1 MALTPGS
8 RLGPYEILG
17 AIGAGG
23 MGEVYKARDTRLDR
37 TVAIKVMTTLG
48 QADPGSRAR
57 FEREAK
63 VLASFDHPNIC
74 ALHDVGREGGI
85 DFIVMPFVAGETLSA
100 RLARGPM
107 PLPQVIEIASQIA
120 DALDRAHAHGIVHR
134 DLKPAN
140 VMLTKSGARLLDFG
154 LARLEEPAESASQ
167 EALATRS
174 VLTRDGM
181 VMGTVPYMSPEQLN
195 GKTVD
200 ARTDVWAFGC
210 LLYEMIGG
218 RAPFGGGT
226 DAAIIGSIL
235 RAEPEPL
242 SQTRPDVPPAL
253 DAIVST
259 ALAKDPD
266 ERWQNARDIK
276 IALAMAGR
284 LGATSPAVAPT
295 IVARSRNRWAVPALA
310 ILAIAL
316 AGLAWTGWNRSQA
329 ALLVRFDL
337 NAVQGG
343 AISNFTDVRPFFA
356 SSPDGR
362 SIAYTARVE
371 GRTDIWIKSLDT
383 EKSDR
388 LADTG
393 GGTSPFWSPD
403 SRSIAFYAGGK
414 LKRKSLSG
422 GPAQDICDANP
433 QGINGTWN
441 ASGVILFSEWGT
453 RRIARV
459 SETGGSPVE
468 VRKDPTNPLAW
479 AHFLPDGRHFLYT
492 DYDLKVDTRQV
503 FVGSLDSGENVA
515 VAGVMGRA
523 EYANGHLVFWR
534 EGTVF
539 GQPFDLET
547 FQVSGQPIPLAEDVH
562 AFLATGF
569 AAFSATPGLFTYQS
583 GPIDHR
589 VVWIDRQGL
598 TLGTV
603 GEPKP
608 YVDVRLSPD
617 EKALTFAARDR
628 KLGTSD
634 IFVHEFERDLTR
646 QLTSERGTENG
657 PLWTPDGKTIVFAA
671 DRHGPPNL
679 HARNADGTGT
689 EREVVPPAMGPLAG
703 GSVTPD
709 GKSVVFLQPNP
720 GTDYDVMM
728 KSLDGREAPRPLTDF
743 KGRET
748 SVRVSPDGR
757 WLAYNSAMSGR
768 SEVYVQALSDGHGRR
783 QVSREG
789 GILPRWDGSGTELY
803 FISGPVRDHVMSAS
817 LRPAG
822 DTLDPAAPRLLF
834 VAHDEVW
841 AYDVTKDGKRFLM
854 IAPDRVAER
863 GTLSAVMNWTGLLR
877 PQGGK

>member
-1 MALTPGS
+1 MGLSSGT
-8 RLGPYEILG
+8 RLGPYEILSALG
-17 AIGAGG
+17 QGG

-37 TVAIKVMTTLG
+37 TVAIKVMTALG

-74 ALHDVGREGGI
+74 ALHDVGREGDI
-85 DFIVMPFVAGETLSA
+85 DFIVMPFVTGETLSA
-100 RLARGPM
+100 RLAKGPM
-107 PLPQVIEIASQIA
+107 PLTQVIEIASQIA
-120 DALDRAHAHGIVHR
+120 DALDRAHGHGIVHR

-154 LARLEEPAESASQ
+154 LARLEEPAESTSQ
-167 EALATRS
+167 EALVTRS
-174 VLTRDGM
+174 VLTKAGM

-218 RAPFGGGT
+218 RAPFGGGS
-226 DAAIIGSIL
+226 DAAVIGSIL
-235 RAEPEPL
+235 RDEPQPL
-242 SQTRPDVPPAL
+242 SKTRPDVPPAF
-253 DAIVST
+253 DAIVAT

-266 ERWQNARDIK
+266 DRWQNARDIK
-276 IALAMAGR
+276 LALAMAGR
-284 LGATSPAVAPT
+284 LGAVSSAVEAP
-295 IVARSRNRWAVPALA
+295 VAARSGWHRLAVPALA
-310 ILAIAL
+310 VLAVAL
-316 AGLAWTGWNRSQA
+316 AGLAWFGWNRGQA
-329 ALLVRFDL
+329 PALTRFDL
-337 NAVQGG
+337 TAVRAGT
-343 AISNFTDVRPFFA
+343 ISNFTDVRPFFA
-356 SSPDGR
+356 SSPDGHR
-362 SIAYTARVE
+362 IAYTARVE
-371 GRTDIWIKSLDT
+371 GSTDIWIKSLDS
-383 EKSDR
+383 EKAER
-388 LADTG
+388 LADTS

-403 SRSIAFYAGGK
+403 SQSIAFYAGGK

-422 GPAQDICDANP
+422 GPAQDICEADS

-441 ASGVILFSEWGT
+441 TSGVILFSEWGT

-459 SETGGSPVE
+459 SETGGTPVD
-468 VRKDPTNPLAW
+468 VRKDPANPLAW

-503 FVGSLDSGENVA
+503 LVGSLDSDENVA

-523 EYANGHLVFWR
+523 EYANGHLIFWR

-539 GQPFDLET
+539 GQPFDLKT

-589 VVWIDRQGL
+589 LVWIDRQGL

-603 GEPKP
+603 GEPKQ
-608 YVDVRLSPD
+608 YVDIRLSPD
-617 EKALTFAARDR
+617 EKAITFAARDR

-634 IFVHEFERDLTR
+634 IFVFEFERDFTR
-646 QLTSERGTENG
+646 QLTADRGTENG

-703 GSVTPD
+703 GSITTD
-709 GKSVVFLQPNP
+709 GKSIVFLQPNP

-757 WLAYNSAMSGR
+757 WLAYGSAMSGR

-789 GILPRWDGSGTELY
+789 GLFPRWDGSGTQLY
-803 FISGPVRDHVMSAS
+803 FISGPSRDHVMAAS
-817 LRPAG
+817 LRLAG
-822 DTLDPAAPRLLF
+822 DTLEPATPQLLF
-834 VAHDEVW
+834 VAHDEVTS
-841 AYDVTKDGKRFLM
+841 YDVTRDGKKFLL

-877 PQGGK
+877 K